1 MVLSEEAESEPRA
14 EDTGFAHPQ
23 IQALRAKSL
32 AAKSAAALARVQSR
46 GNPELTLLQTRDRT
60 GRGEGSNGTVTLGIR
75 FPLGNSDKHRAA
87 IATAGAEQT
96 EAEAMAEREQE
107 RLNASVRSARAAVNA
122 AQVVLSAATE
132 RARLAAETR
141 DFFDKSFQL
150 GETDLPTR
158 LRVELEAATAQ
169 RDQARARIDVQHA
182 IANLRQAM
190 GLLPGQP

>member
-1 MVLSEEAESEPRA
+1 MVLSEQAESEPRA

-32 AAKSAAALARVQSR
+32 SAKSAAALARVQSR